1 MKIFLFFF
9 KINKMHNVITVVTI
23 VLCVVAVGIILS
35 KYTFENFFDYSK
47 FEIKEG
53 EHRISKFYPKKD
65 ACNTVSQKI
74 PLKIH
79 QTYFTT
85 SLNTN
90 MYQAC
95 MTIHNMNPEYD
106 YYFYDDN
113 DCKNYIQKYFPKEYM
128 KAYNMVIPGAYKAD
142 LFRYLVLFREGG
154 VYMDCKSSTIKPL
167 REFIDPNATFAS
179 FRDRP
184 IGAILNSF
192 MACTPEHPVLRIAI
206 DMTIQNILN
215 KRYGENSLDIT
226 GPQVLGR
233 AFNKY
238 IDRLELTDIAP
249 GTYQNNDLQIIG
261 SFFVIG
267 TGEKAFEAL
276 VDQNYAPLVSKN
288 TANYYNNPRRI
299 CYQTLWDKR
308 EVYNQTF
315 YY

>member
-1 MKIFLFFF
+1 
-9 KINKMHNVITVVTI
+9 MHSAITVLAI
-23 VLCVVAVGIILS
+23 VLCVFIAGLILN
-35 KYTFENFFDYSK
+35 KYTLENFFDYSK

-53 EHRISKFYPKKD
+53 EHRINKFYPKRD
-65 ACNTVSQKI
+65 FGNLYSQKI

-85 SLNTN
+85 TLNTN

-95 MTIHNMNPEYD
+95 MTIRHMNPEYD
-106 YYFYDDN
+106 YYFYDDT
-113 DCKNYIQKYFPKEYM
+113 DCKDYIATHFPKEYL
-128 KAYNMVIPGAYKAD
+128 KAYNSVIPGAYKAD
-142 LFRYLVLFREGG
+142 LFRYLVLYREGG

-167 REFIDPNATFAS
+167 RDFIDTTSTFAV

-192 MACTPEHPVLRIAI
+192 MACTPEHPILRIVI
-206 DMTIQNILN
+206 DMTIHNILN
-215 KRYGENSLDIT
+215 KQYGENSLDIT

-238 IDRLELTDIAP
+238 INRLELTDITP
-249 GTYQNNDLQIIG
+249 GVYHSDLQVIG
-261 SFFVIG
+261 SFYVLG

-276 VDQNYAPLVSKN
+276 VDKSLQPLVSKN
-288 TANYYNNPRRI
+288 TSNYYNNPRRI
-299 CYQTLWDKR
+299 CYQTMWDKR
-308 EVYNQTF
+308 DVFNRTF